1 MRKYFIY
8 IVFIFYLVIFS
19 SISLAREVPYNSKDS
34 FLDWGAIA
42 DKEVCPD
49 QESYLWVDY
58 DSESGCIRYFSS
70 GNLEGS
76 DTVIIHFY
84 GDRYIDDNKK
94 IQEIKNNKRFL
105 QEGYAKRKSNVLD
118 KPYVVMARPGTY
130 GSSGKHKNKR
140 MKEEFLL
147 LNNAIDNLKK
157 RYSIKNIVVVGHS
170 GGATVGAALLTLG
183 REDIQCAVLSSGTY
197 NYMPREVN
205 RIMSRQKNYDF
216 SKMPKIM
223 GERYDP
229 IFHTEGI
236 YHDESRKVFIV
247 GNEKDKNTPFN
258 LQVSFAWKLISEG
271 HNNTHVITAD
281 AEPPMYHNIFNIN
294 KYISL
299 CF

>member
-1 MRKYFIY
+1 MAYNNQSFLNRVLFIIFFIFSFHVKADYLLWESESNEIACDVQSSTVWVDQNGIKNCVQYFI
-8 IVFIFYLVIFS
+8 S
-19 SISLAREVPYNSKDS
+19 NKNTNT
-34 FLDWGAIA
+34 AII
-42 DKEVCPD
+42 
-49 QESYLWVDY
+49 Q
-58 DSESGCIRYFSS
+58 
-70 GNLEGS
+70 
-76 DTVIIHFY
+76 FY
-84 GDRYIDDNKK
+84 GDKDISAQKHIN
-94 IQEIKNNKRFL
+94 EIKNNTYSDQLDFVK
-105 QEGYAKRKSNVLD
+105 KKSSIFDMTYMVI
-118 KPYVVMARPGTY
+118 ARLGTY
-130 GSSGKHKNKR
+130 GSSGSYREKR
-140 MKEEFLL
+140 TLNEFKSIDF
-147 LNNAIDNLKK
+147 AIDELKSK
-157 RYSIKNIVVVGHS
+157 YKFENIVLVGHS